1 MATSA
6 LTDRRIT
13 KVGGEKQNRNKAL
26 NIKVFK
32 TDHIFD
38 KAVCSQ
44 IINLFSLKMSF
55 NSLLF
60 RQSTQIWVGEEV
72 QAVSWMQ
79 GIFECQPKYLNLL

>member
-1 MATSA
+1 MTTSA
-6 LTDRRIT
+6 LSDRSIT

-32 TDHIFD
+32 TDHICD

-55 NSLLF
+55 NSMLF

-72 QAVSWMQ
+72 QAASWMQ
-79 GIFECQPKYLNLL
+79 GVFECQPKYLNLL